1 VLYHEAGGR
10 AAFTAGFLFRERR
23 NMRVMA
29 ELVRFNTRLFDQ
41 ERRSGVER
49 ALVKIALEEIKKADF

>member
-1 VLYHEAGGR
+1 
-10 AAFTAGFLFRERR
+10 
-23 NMRVMA
+23 MRVMA

-49 ALVKIALEEIKKADF
+49 ALVKIALEEIKKADFRAPGSP